1 MKQWSKEHCAQRPEE
16 LQPIAPGLYMQRRD
30 IQEVRHEAD
39 EVAGTDAYTEY
50 VCESRE
56 ITESEYAMLESIEQI
71 NTEKA
76 IDAYTMQLIE
86 EGVL

>member
-1 MKQWSKEHCAQRPEE
+1 MKQWGREHCSRRPEE
-16 LQPIAPGLYMQRRD
+16 LQAVAPGLYMQRRN
-30 IQEVRHEAD
+30 IQKVEHEAD
-39 EVAGTDAYTEY
+39 EMAGLDAYTEY

-71 NTEKA
+71 STEKA
-76 IDAYTMQLIE
+76 IDAFTMQLIE